1 MIKAIEIFKWT
12 KDIEKIYE
20 GLIDKAKEE
29 NLAEMQAFRENQEKL
44 IEKTLLKKQEVVNLA
59 LKNISIEINNGISSF
74 NEKLDVAM
82 KKIERKYQKDKIQ
95 LIKIIIKK
103 LELNF

>member
-82 KKIERKYQKDKIQ
+82 KKIERKYQKDKTQ

>member
-12 KDIEKIYE
+12 KEIEKIYE

-29 NLAEMQAFRENQEKL
+29 NLAEMQAFRENHEKL

-82 KKIERKYQKDKIQ
+82 KKIERKYQKDKTQ

>member
-1 MIKAIEIFKWT
+1 MIEAIEIFKWT
-12 KDIEKIYE
+12 KDFEKIYE

-82 KKIERKYQKDKIQ
+82 KKIERKYQKDKTQ